1 MEIKLDY
8 KLIINAAKEASKS
21 ILEIYQ
27 HPQQKIW
34 LKEDNSPLTLADKT
48 SHEIIMKSLS
58 KTGIPVL
65 SEEGKNIPYEKRK
78 HWEYFWLV
86 DPLDG
91 TKEFLNRN
99 DEFTVNIALI
109 HKNNPVWGIIMVP
122 VSGKCYYGGP
132 GEGAFLQENEHL
144 LELKPSVKL
153 WDKNSK
159 GQRIVISR
167 SHLDKETKAFISDL
181 KDPVLI
187 SMGSSLK
194 FMMLAEGKADIYPR
208 FAPTM
213 EWDTAAAQAILNG
226 LGWEIYS
233 LDNGL
238 PLTYNKKELVNP
250 GFVAK
255 AKS

>member
-8 KLIINAAKEASKS
+8 KLVISAAKKASKS

-48 SHEIIMKSLS
+48 SHEIIMESLS

-65 SEEGKNIPYEKRK
+65 SEEGKNIPFEKRK
-78 HWEYFWLV
+78 HWTYFWLV

-109 HKNNPVWGIIMVP
+109 HKNNPVWGLIMVP

-144 LELKPSVKL
+144 LELKPNAKL

-159 GQRIVISR
+159 SKRVVVSR
-167 SHLDKETKAFISDL
+167 SHLDRDTLAFISDL

-194 FMMLAEGKADIYPR
+194 FMMLAEGKADVYPR

-213 EWDTAAAQAILNG
+213 EWDTAAAHAILNG

-233 LDNGL
+233 LDTGL